1 MAIRQPKNRPPPP
14 KRPAWQSRYHGVR
27 MTPEEYLALP
37 EEKPY
42 LEYIDGMVVQK
53 PMVNTE
59 HALLAVEI
67 AMRLR
72 LWADPRKAGKVGVE
86 ARMRAGD
93 LPNYR
98 LPDVSFWSPLGALN
112 EDQPPTLAV
121 EIRSPG
127 QTLEEL
133 RAKCRSLRGGGVAA
147 CWLIDPASRSAETFD
162 SLNDATP
169 VSVLRAAELPGFSL
183 ALDELFA
190 VLGR

>member
-1 MAIRQPKNRPPPP
+1 MAIRQPKHRPTPP

-27 MTPEEYLALP
+27 MTPEEYLSLP

-67 AMRLR
+67 ALRLR
-72 LWADPRKAGKVGVE
+72 LWADPLQAGKVGVE
-86 ARMRAGD
+86 ARMKAGD

-98 LPDVSFWSPLGALN
+98 LPDVSFWAAGTPGDDDL
-112 EDQPPTLAV
+112 PTLAV

-127 QTLEEL
+127 QTLAEL
-133 RAKCRSLRGGGVAA
+133 RTKCRFLRTNGVAA
-147 CWLIDPASRSAETFD
+147 CWLIDPATRSAEIFEAERD
-162 SLNDATP
+162 GEATT
-169 VSVLRAAELPGFSL
+169 VLEATALPGFSL
-183 ALDELFA
+183 TLEELFA
-190 VLGR
+190 VLGE